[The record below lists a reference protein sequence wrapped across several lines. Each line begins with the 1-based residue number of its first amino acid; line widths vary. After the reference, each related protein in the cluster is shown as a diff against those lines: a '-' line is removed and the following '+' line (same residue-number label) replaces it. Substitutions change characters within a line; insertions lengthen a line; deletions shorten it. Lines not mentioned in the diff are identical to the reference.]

1 MDDKVISLSGRPVGI
16 PERSEA
22 VLEILREVLERAE
35 AGEVVG
41 VAVVMLH
48 SDGLSS
54 YQFGGRVGGYGMLG
68 AMAVCQ
74 NGIRRIVEDE

>member
-1 MDDKVISLSGRPVGI
+1 MDDKVISLTGGPVGRP
-16 PERSEA
+16 ERNEVA
-22 VLEILREVLERAE
+22 LEILRDILERAE
-35 AGEVVG
+35 GGDVVG

-54 YQFGGRVGGYGMLG
+54 YRFGGRVGGYGMLG